1 MQNIINDFI
10 KRSLLE
16 DVGSGD
22 ITSLACIK
30 KNTKGKIKLI
40 TKESCFISGL
50 FLAKKIYNFYDKKI
64 QFSPE
69 VNDGDQLKKNDV
81 IFTVKGDQHNIL
93 ATERLILNCMQ
104 RMSGITTK
112 TKMFVERIKDLNTII
127 LDTRKTC
134 PGIRF
139 LDKMAVKIGGG
150 ENHRYGLYD
159 CIMIK
164 DNHIDFSGGIEKA
177 IRNCREYLKS
187 ENKKI
192 KIIIEVR
199 DIKELNKVLKY
210 GQVDRIILD
219 NFSIQ
224 DTQTAIKI
232 VNHQYPLESSGNIDI
247 NNIREYAMCGVNFIS
262 IGSLTHSVKNIDL
275 SMVCI

>member
-1 MQNIINDFI
+1 
-10 KRSLLE
+10 
-16 DVGSGD
+16 
-22 ITSLACIK
+22 
-30 KNTKGKIKLI
+30 
-40 TKESCFISGL
+40 
-50 FLAKKIYNFYDKKI
+50 
-64 QFSPE
+64 
-69 VNDGDQLKKNDV
+69 
-81 IFTVKGDQHNIL
+81 
-93 ATERLILNCMQ
+93 MQ

-112 TKMFVERIKDLNTII
+112 TKMFVERIKDLNTIV

-139 LDKMAVKIGGG
+139 LDKMAVEIGGG

-210 GQVDRIILD
+210 GQVDRILLD

-224 DTQTAIKI
+224 DTQKAVKI
-232 VNHQYPLESSGNIDI
+232 VNNQYPLESSGNIDI
-247 NNIREYAMCGVNFIS
+247 NNIRDYAMCGVNFIS